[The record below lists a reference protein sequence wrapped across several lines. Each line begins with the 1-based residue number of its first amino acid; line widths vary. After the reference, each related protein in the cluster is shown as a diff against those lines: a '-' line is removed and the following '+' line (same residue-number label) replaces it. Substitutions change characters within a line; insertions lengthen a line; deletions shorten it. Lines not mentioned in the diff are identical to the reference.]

1 LGEAASMDGDFR
13 VDDWLVRPQAN
24 SVEKDGQTWHLE
36 PKIMQ
41 VLVELAS
48 HQNEVLS
55 KDRLLETV
63 WHNTF
68 VGEDALVRCI
78 SEIRNVFRDDPK
90 SSRVIQTIPK
100 SGYRLIATVTVDAR
114 KPGSSPR
121 LELEPKR
128 TLFQSTFPK
137 SPQEQSTSHPNGA
150 IASKEP
156 TGVERRPGVVQ
167 EFPSPGT
174 TNDDSGASIR
184 SIDSVEVSLLHATP
198 NRKPANRRAKIVRV
212 AVLAVSLLACLGLAY
227 VWKTTQRSPV
237 DSFWEPLLDGN
248 DPVLIC
254 LADQLQNNQISLR
267 DASDPRRI
275 IPVQVNLPYVV
286 LDDLGPLMKVSGVL
300 QTHHKPYVLKGEGAI
315 NLNDLQTGPVVLIGA
330 YDNAWTLRL
339 TSQLRFHFWNSPDL
353 SQQRIVDTTDP
364 AQTKWSSDRAAQQI
378 TGGYRDYAIVARFT
392 DANTGRVALVIA
404 GIGSGATIA
413 GGEFVT
419 DTNGLAQL
427 EHAAQATGGKKNME
441 VVLSTEV
448 IDGHPG
454 SGKIEAMYFW

>member
-1 LGEAASMDGDFR
+1 MDGDFR

-114 KPGSSPR
+114 KPGSSSP
-121 LELEPKR
+121 LESEPQR
-128 TLFQSTFPK
+128 AIFQSTFPK
-137 SPQEQSTSHPNGA
+137 DHPAEQRPSHSNGA
-150 IASKEP
+150 IASREP
-156 TGVERRPGVVQ
+156 TGVERPLGEVQ
-167 EFPSPGT
+167 EFPSLAT
-174 TNDDSGASIR
+174 TNDAGRPSTK
-184 SIDSVEVSLLHATP
+184 SIDSDDVSLSYVTP
-198 NRKPANRRAKIVRV
+198 NRRPVNRHAKIVRV

-227 VWKTTQRSPV
+227 LWKTTQRSPV

-254 LADQLQNNQISLR
+254 LADQLQNNQITLR
-267 DASDPRRI
+267 DASDPRRM

-286 LDDLGPLMKVSGVL
+286 LDDLGPLMNVSGVL
-300 QTHHKPYVLKGEGAI
+300 QTHHKRYVLKGEGAI
-315 NLNDLQTGPVVLIGA
+315 NLNDLHTGPVVLIGA

-353 SQQRIVDTTDP
+353 TQQRIADTTDP

-378 TGGYRDYAIVARFT
+378 AGGYRDYAIVARFT
-392 DANTGRVALVIA
+392 DVNTGRVALVIA

-419 DTNGLAQL
+419 DINGLAQL